1 MRNMS
6 SFKSMIVSCYH
17 MSCQSL
23 NLILNG
29 ENNKYNFDY
38 RKWKQVLLMKLKS
51 ETILCSSLICLLA
64 CADTTEKEVVK
75 EISLMEA
82 SHQVIFASVE
92 KLGKH
97 DFQATYQQ
105 QEFHGEEEKAK
116 HEEILEIK
124 WQDWDHFQ
132 SRRSVDGEVAS
143 NVIISDLGTWDW
155 HGGKWVE
162 RSDGEPYRVQ
172 MRNTWNQWDSVIR
185 HFSEHI
191 EWVLD
196 GEEVIEERKTKRYKA
211 KFTKPE
217 TVKSSLRPTQ
227 FQGTVWVDE
236 ETAVRVLGE
245 IRGSLVRNSYRKVV
259 KLQVQRTEIGKEKKM
274 VVPIQQ

>member
-1 MRNMS
+1 MANYS
-6 SFKSMIVSCYH
+6 WTY
-17 MSCQSL
+17 
-23 NLILNG
+23 LIL
-29 ENNKYNFDY
+29 
-38 RKWKQVLLMKLKS
+38 M
-51 ETILCSSLICLLA
+51 LA
-64 CADTTEKEVVK
+64 CGDSSEKEVVT
-75 EISLMEA
+75 ETSLMEA

-105 QEFHGEEEKAK
+105 QEFHGEDERAK
-116 HEEILEIK
+116 HEEILEIE

-132 SRRSVDGEVAS
+132 SRRLVDGKIVS
-143 NVIISDLGTWDW
+143 NVIISDSGTWDW
-155 HGGKWVE
+155 HGGAWVE

-196 GEEVIEERKTKRYKA
+196 GEEVVEKRRTKRYKA
-211 KFTKPE
+211 RFTKPE

-245 IRGSLVRNSYRKVV
+245 ITGSLVRGSYRKSV
-259 KLQVQRTEIGKEKKM
+259 KLQVQRTEIGKDKKI
-274 VVPIQQ
+274 VVAMQE